1 MIIEE
6 HTELAAPFN
15 SWTPP
20 YSYIHKKTIT
30 YDTDPIYEIQEMTD
44 DGWHF
49 EQQEVSYCPLPLYTV
64 TMIRYTMDADSLEAK
79 SLVVEVPIISPE
91 EIKYQI
97 YKLFDNKWCNI

>member
-1 MIIEE
+1 MIIKE

-30 YDTDPIYEIQEMTD
+30 YDTDPIYEIQEMIN
-44 DGWHF
+44 DGWNF
-49 EQQEVSYCPLPLYTV
+49 EQQEVSYCTFPLYTV
-64 TMIRYTMDADSLEAK
+64 TMVRYTMEADSLI
-79 SLVVEVPIISPE
+79 VEVPIISTE

-97 YKLFDNKWCNI
+97 SKLFDNKWCNI